1 VNVEIY
7 YFIMTT
13 WDMSFP
19 RKGNNNV
26 PPVPA
31 EAMILTDSVNTSKT
45 LSYIK
50 ELVIQSKSTNKIIG
64 LQ

>member
-1 VNVEIY
+1 
-7 YFIMTT
+7 MTT